1 MSQLFLENRSN
12 DFNSSFAYGRHV
24 CVFWRLIFKINIYTG
39 IDKEDLDRLDVKF
52 DTTFAMVCLLVSD
65 QIFPSGRSR
74 VVRDWLLTR

>member
-52 DTTFAMVCLLVSD
+52 DTLLLQWSVSWFL
-65 QIFPSGRSR
+65 IRYFPAG
-74 VVRDWLLTR
+74 VHEW